1 MIVHASLDVNE
12 YVGVCVLV
20 LVTLVAQP
28 RVAGVL
34 STVTEEVSVVSV
46 TVFHVVQLRLA
57 KFIEKL
63 IDVSLVHD
71 VISRLEYR

>member
-57 KFIEKL
+57 KSIEKL